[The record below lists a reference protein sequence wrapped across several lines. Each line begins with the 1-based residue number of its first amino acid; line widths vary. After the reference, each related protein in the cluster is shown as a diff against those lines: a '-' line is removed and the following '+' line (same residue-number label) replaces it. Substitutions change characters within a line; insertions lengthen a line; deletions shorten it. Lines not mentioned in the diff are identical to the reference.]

1 MKAPLSWLKDYVDID
16 VSAQELQQ
24 KLFSCGF
31 EVEELVYVGAEI
43 DRCVV
48 GRIEK
53 LERHPD
59 ADKLQICRINCGS
72 YGEDIQIVTGATNV
86 FEGALVPVALD
97 NSSLHGG
104 VKIKKGK
111 LRGVESCGM
120 LCSGEELG
128 INDDWYDG
136 ADVNGILILQ
146 GDIPARHRHQKG
158 RRAGRLHLR
167 HRRHLQPPRLP
178 EHLRHRA
185 RGRRGAAQSPWS
197 PSR

>member
-146 GDIPARHRHQKG
+146 GDIPLGTDIKKVVGWTTTSSTSPSPPTAPTAR
-158 RRAGRLHLR
+158 ASTAS
-167 HRRHLQPPRLP
+167 
-178 EHLRHRA
+178 RA
-185 RGRRGAAQSPWS
+185 RSPRCCTSPWS